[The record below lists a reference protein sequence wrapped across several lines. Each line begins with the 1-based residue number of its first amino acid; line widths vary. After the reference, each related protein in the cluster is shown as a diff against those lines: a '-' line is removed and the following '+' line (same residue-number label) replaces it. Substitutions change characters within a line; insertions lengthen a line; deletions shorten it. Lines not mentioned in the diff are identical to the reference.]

1 MLGLLNLNIKAKTK
15 WLLVLVVKRR
25 HQWCKL
31 SILDEWLPLIIGNE
45 LPCENQN
52 FGHSSDSI
60 IPNREN
66 WLVYYWHQAN
76 NYTHALSVA
85 PSVWP
90 ELCSPNLYPFQVYLE
105 VSRGS
110 SKKDS
115 YKQVGCLWKFSTKSS
130 WLKQL
135 AFNVFF
141 LFHSVNFWLT
151 WVIIIKICWFERG
164 TVERFQSSIKKME
177 FQFQ

>member
-1 MLGLLNLNIKAKTK
+1 MNCLVRIK
-15 WLLVLVVKRR
+15 
-25 HQWCKL
+25 
-31 SILDEWLPLIIGNE
+31 ILDIPVTALFQIGKIDWSTIDIRQIYT
-45 LPCENQN
+45 CT
-52 FGHSSDSI
+52 
-60 IPNREN
+60 
-66 WLVYYWHQAN
+66 
-76 NYTHALSVA
+76 NYRSLSVA
-85 PSVWP
+85 PSIWP

-135 AFNVFF
+135 ALTVF

-164 TVERFQSSIKKME
+164 TVERFQSSIKKIE

>member
-1 MLGLLNLNIKAKTK
+1 MNCLVRIK
-15 WLLVLVVKRR
+15 
-25 HQWCKL
+25 
-31 SILDEWLPLIIGNE
+31 ILDIPVIALFQIGKIDWSTIDIRQIYT
-45 LPCENQN
+45 CK
-52 FGHSSDSI
+52 
-60 IPNREN
+60 
-66 WLVYYWHQAN
+66 
-76 NYTHALSVA
+76 NYRSLSVA
-85 PSVWP
+85 PSIWP
-90 ELCSPNLYPFQVYLE
+90 ELCSPNLYPFPVYLE

-130 WLKQL
+130 WLTQL

-164 TVERFQSSIKKME
+164 TVERFQSSI
-177 FQFQ
+177 

>member
-1 MLGLLNLNIKAKTK
+1 MNCLVRIK
-15 WLLVLVVKRR
+15 
-25 HQWCKL
+25 
-31 SILDEWLPLIIGNE
+31 ILDIPMVALFQIGKIDWSTTDIRQIYR
-45 LPCENQN
+45 CT
-52 FGHSSDSI
+52 
-60 IPNREN
+60 
-66 WLVYYWHQAN
+66 
-76 NYTHALSVA
+76 NYRSLSVA
-85 PSVWP
+85 PSIWP
-90 ELCSPNLYPFQVYLE
+90 ELYSPNLYLFQVSLE

-115 YKQVGCLWKFSTKSS
+115 YKQVSCLWKFSTKSS

-135 AFNVFF
+135 ALTVF

>member
-1 MLGLLNLNIKAKTK
+1 MNCLVRIK
-15 WLLVLVVKRR
+15 
-25 HQWCKL
+25 
-31 SILDEWLPLIIGNE
+31 ILDIPVTALFQIGKIDWSTIDIR
-45 LPCENQN
+45 Q
-52 FGHSSDSI
+52 I
-60 IPNREN
+60 
-66 WLVYYWHQAN
+66 
-76 NYTHALSVA
+76 YTCTNDRSLSVA

-135 AFNVFF
+135 ALTVF